1 MFMSDVMTCNVI
13 TIPSSTSL
21 AEARR
26 TMDAHRVRRL
36 PVVDRGVLVGIVT
49 RDALDRAG
57 PSQLTSLNIH
67 DITRL
72 LNKTTVKGVMVKD
85 LVTVSP
91 DATVEEAVTL
101 AQEKKVGALLVV
113 DSGRLVGIATTNDF
127 FYKMLNP
134 ILGIDKPGS
143 RLVVRNCEGAAD
155 VEKVVAAINK
165 LGLDVITMFM
175 LPIPEREANSFVV
188 HLGSDDPTNL
198 IAELRLLGF
207 TVERRAR

>member
-13 TIPSSTSL
+13 TIPSNTSL

-26 TMDAHRVRRL
+26 IMDAHRMRRL
-36 PVVDRGVLVGIVT
+36 PVVDKGTLVGIVT

-57 PSQLTSLNIH
+57 PSQLTSFSIH

-72 LNKTTVKGVMVKD
+72 LNKVTVKEVMGRD

-91 DATVEEAVTL
+91 DATVEEAVTV

-113 DSGRLVGIATTNDF
+113 DNGRLVGIATTNDF
-127 FYKMLNP
+127 FYKILNP
-134 ILGIDKPGS
+134 ILGIGKPGS
-143 RLVVRNCEGAAD
+143 RLVIRNCQGTKD
-155 VEKVVAAINK
+155 IEKIVAAINK
-165 LGLDVITMFM
+165 LGLEVMTMFM
-175 LPIPEREANSFVV
+175 LPVPERDANSFVV
-188 HLGSDDPTNL
+188 HLSSEDPTSL
-198 IAELRLLGF
+198 IAELQLLGF

>member
-1 MFMSDVMTCNVI
+1 MFMSDIMTSNVI

-26 TMDAHRVRRL
+26 TMDSRRVRRL

-91 DATVEEAVTL
+91 DATVEEGVTL
-101 AQEKKVGALLVV
+101 AQQKKVGALLVV

-127 FYKMLNP
+127 FYKILNP
-134 ILGIDKPGS
+134 ILGIDRPGS
-143 RLVVRNCEGAAD
+143 RLVVRNCEGTSD

-188 HLGSDDPTNL
+188 HLSSEDPTNL

>member
-1 MFMSDVMTCNVI
+1 MFMSDVMTSNVI

-26 TMDAHRVRRL
+26 VMDAHRMRRL
-36 PVVDRGVLVGIVT
+36 PVVDRGALVGIVT

-72 LNKTTVKGVMVKD
+72 LNKTTVKEVMVKD

-113 DSGRLVGIATTNDF
+113 DGGRLVGIATTNDF
-127 FYKMLNP
+127 FYKILNP
-134 ILGIDKPGS
+134 ILGIDRPGS
-143 RLVVRNCEGAAD
+143 RLVVRDCEGAQD

-175 LPIPEREANSFVV
+175 LPIPEREAHSFVV
-188 HLGSDDPTNL
+188 HLSSDNPTNL

>member
-13 TIPSSTSL
+13 TIPSRTSL

-26 TMDAHRVRRL
+26 IMDAHRLRRL

-57 PSQLTSLNIH
+57 PSRLTSFNIH

-72 LNKTTVKGVMVKD
+72 LNKVRVKEVMIKD

-113 DSGRLVGIATTNDF
+113 DDGRLVGIATTNDF
-127 FYKMLNP
+127 FYKILNP

-143 RLVVRNCEGAAD
+143 RLVVRNCEGTGD

-188 HLGSDDPTNL
+188 HLSSENPTNL
-198 IAELRLLGF
+198 IAELRLLGL

>member
-13 TIPSSTSL
+13 TIPSTTSL

-26 TMDAHRVRRL
+26 IMDTHRMRRL
-36 PVVDRGVLVGIVT
+36 PVVDRGTLVGIVT

-57 PSQLTSLNIH
+57 PSQLTSFSIH

-72 LNKTTVKGVMVKD
+72 LNKLTVKEVMVRD

-91 DATVEEAVTL
+91 DATVEEGVTI

-113 DSGRLVGIATTNDF
+113 DGGRLVGIATTNDF
-127 FYKMLNP
+127 FYKILNP
-134 ILGIDKPGS
+134 ILGIGKPGS
-143 RLVVRNCEGAAD
+143 RLVIRNCQGTKDIEKIVGA
-155 VEKVVAAINK
+155 VNK
-165 LGLDVITMFM
+165 LGLEVITMFM
-175 LPIPEREANSFVV
+175 LPIPERDANSFVV
-188 HLGSDDPTNL
+188 HLSSDDPTGL
-198 IAELRLLGF
+198 IAELQLLGF

>member
-155 VEKVVAAINK
+155 VEKVAAAINK

-175 LPIPEREANSFVV
+175 LPIPEREANNFVV
-188 HLGSDDPTNL
+188 HLSSDDPTNL

>member
-1 MFMSDVMTCNVI
+1 MFMSDVMTTNVI
-13 TIPSSTSL
+13 AIPSKTSL

-26 TMDAHRVRRL
+26 VMDAHQLRRL
-36 PVVDRGVLVGIVT
+36 PVVDRGRLVGVVT

-57 PSQLTSLNIH
+57 PSQVTSFSIH

-72 LNKTTVKGVMVKD
+72 LNKVAVKEVMKRD

-113 DSGRLVGIATTNDF
+113 DDGRLVGIATTNDF

-134 ILGIDKPGS
+134 ILGIGKPGS
-143 RLVVRNCEGAAD
+143 RVVVRDCHGTND
-155 VEKVVAAINK
+155 IEKIVAAVNK
-165 LGLDVITMFM
+165 LGLEVITMFM
-175 LPIPEREANSFVV
+175 LPIPEREAQNFVV
-188 HLGSDDPTNL
+188 HLSSEDPTNL

-207 TVERRAR
+207 AVERRAR

>member
-13 TIPSSTSL
+13 TIPSTTSL

-26 TMDAHRVRRL
+26 IMDTHHMRRL
-36 PVVDRGVLVGIVT
+36 PVVDRGKLVGIVT

-57 PSQLTSLNIH
+57 PSQLTSFSIH

-72 LNKTTVKGVMVKD
+72 LNKLTVKEVMVRD

-91 DATVEEAVTL
+91 DATVEEAVTV
-101 AQEKKVGALLVV
+101 AQQKKVGALLVV
-113 DSGRLVGIATTNDF
+113 DDGRLVGIATTNDF
-127 FYKMLNP
+127 FYKILNP
-134 ILGIDKPGS
+134 ILGIGKPGS
-143 RLVVRNCEGAAD
+143 RLVIRNCQGTKD
-155 VEKVVAAINK
+155 IEKIVSAVNK
-165 LGLDVITMFM
+165 LGLEVITMFM

-188 HLGSDDPTNL
+188 HLSSDDPTGL
-198 IAELRLLGF
+198 IAELQLLGF

>member
-1 MFMSDVMTCNVI
+1 MFMSDVMTCNVT

-26 TMDAHRVRRL
+26 IMDAHRMRRL
-36 PVVDRGVLVGIVT
+36 PVVDKGVLVGIVT

-57 PSQLTSLNIH
+57 PSLLESFNIH

-72 LNKTTVKGVMVKD
+72 LNKVTVKEVMVKE

-101 AQEKKVGALLVV
+101 AQQKKVGALLVV
-113 DSGRLVGIATTNDF
+113 DDGRLVGIATTNDF
-127 FYKMLNP
+127 FYKILNP

-143 RLVVRNCEGAAD
+143 RLVVRNCEGARD
-155 VEKVVAAINK
+155 VERVVAAINK

-175 LPIPEREANSFVV
+175 LPIPEREANNFVV
-188 HLGSDDPTNL
+188 HLSSEDPTNL